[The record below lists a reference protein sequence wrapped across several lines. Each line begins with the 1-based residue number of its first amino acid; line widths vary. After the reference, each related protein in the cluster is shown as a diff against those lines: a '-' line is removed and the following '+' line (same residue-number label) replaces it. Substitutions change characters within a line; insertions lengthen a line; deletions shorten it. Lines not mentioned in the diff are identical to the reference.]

1 MLYTITVSFNIKLR
15 LPLLPIMVETKEEA
29 FPSDTHGAEP
39 SGDKKV
45 FSGGKAFKKKTRAN
59 TQIKRMKG
67 CPSY

>member
-1 MLYTITVSFNIKLR
+1 
-15 LPLLPIMVETKEEA
+15 MVDTKEEA